1 MSGLHMDDTGLI
13 DICVLLSE
21 RINYLESR
29 IAHLEDARAVPEY
42 AARLVPKVSYY

>member
-1 MSGLHMDDTGLI
+1 MDDTGLI

-29 IAHLEDARAVPEY
+29 ITHLEVAGGISERVV
-42 AARLVPKVSYY
+42 RWMLKVSYY